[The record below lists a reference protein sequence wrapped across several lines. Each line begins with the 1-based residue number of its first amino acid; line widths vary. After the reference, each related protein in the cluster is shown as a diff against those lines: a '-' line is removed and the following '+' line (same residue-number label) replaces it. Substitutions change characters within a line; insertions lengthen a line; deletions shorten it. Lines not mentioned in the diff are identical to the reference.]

1 MSIRSV
7 FRYTRSNKINVKGFS
22 TNTHSGSTRNDDNNM
37 VQELLLRLGIPII
50 FLSGF
55 VCYIKIQASKEKVQN
70 EIKLIKDLNKIDIEM
85 VQNEIKLIKDLNKI
99 NKEIVQNEIKAI
111 KEMVKIDG
119 KAMAGSIKTNNEMV
133 QMDIKRIKD
142 LIKESNETSIKMI
155 KAYEDRLL
163 KKG

>member
-1 MSIRSV
+1 MSIRNV
-7 FRYTRSNKINVKGFS
+7 FRYTRSNKISVKGFS
-22 TNTHSGSTRNDDNNM
+22 TNTHSGSTQNVGNNM

-70 EIKLIKDLNKIDIEM
+70 EIKLIKDLNKI
-85 VQNEIKLIKDLNKI
+85 
-99 NKEIVQNEIKAI
+99 NKEVVQNEIKAI

-133 QMDIKRIKD
+133 QMDIKRVKD
-142 LIKESNETSIKMI
+142 LIKESNVTSIKMI
-155 KAYEDRLL
+155 KAYEDRSL